1 MGTFIFKEVLSVR
14 ETTTVLDMPTWRVY
28 SLIHKRQIRAYKDD
42 NSNKWKIPTSSIE
55 AYVQSMVAKSD
66 KKLSDAAKIS
76 R

>member
-1 MGTFIFKEVLSVR
+1 MFWEVIAMGTFIFKEVLSVR

-42 NSNKWKIPTSSIE
+42 NSNKWKIPCEYIE
-55 AYVQSMVAKSD
+55 EYIAKQM
-66 KKLSDAAKIS
+66 A